1 MGVIN
6 ATAAAAL
13 PGRTNSAGGLGDL
26 TSDEFLEIV
35 LAELANQDPLEP
47 NDTSALLDQLS
58 SIRDIEA
65 NIDLT
70 ENLTSL
76 VDQNEFSSAASLI
89 GLVVSGLS
97 ESNERIV
104 DFVSSVRQTED
115 GAVLITRQGYSVPF
129 SQVDEVI
136 TEEELGIGDDDG
148 NSGDGGSD
156 PTDGDDDGGGEQPA
170 VQAGGTAGQSGER
183 TPDSVDPRADQNLL
197 GVFG

>member
-13 PGRTNSAGGLGDL
+13 PSTTKSAGGLGDL
-26 TSDEFLEIV
+26 TSDQFLEIV

-70 ENLTSL
+70 ENLNSL

-97 ESNERIV
+97 ETNGRIV
-104 DFVSSVRQTED
+104 DFVSSVRQTEE

-136 TEEELGIGDDDG
+136 TEEELGIGDGDG
-148 NSGDGGSD
+148 GSGDGGSD
-156 PTDGDDDGGGEQPA
+156 PTDGDGGGDEQPP

-183 TPDSVDPRADQNLL
+183 SPGDVDPRADQNL
-197 GVFG
+197 FGAFG